1 MITDYVKNNQPKNV
15 NNLKRCVG
23 SNVLYLLMEQIKRK
37 DVIKK

>member
-1 MITDYVKNNQPKNV
+1 MYITIMNY
-15 NNLKRCVG
+15 LKRYVG